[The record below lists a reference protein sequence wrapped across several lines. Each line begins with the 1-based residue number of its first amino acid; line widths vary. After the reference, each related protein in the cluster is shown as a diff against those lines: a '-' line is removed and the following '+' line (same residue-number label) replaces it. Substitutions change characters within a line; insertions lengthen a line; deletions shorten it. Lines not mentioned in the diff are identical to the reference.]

1 MPETNFDLRLRECT
15 LDDAEIVSDL
25 ETSLDPNVPV
35 DPVRRRHWWRMTD
48 ELEKAMRRVA
58 VEDGAAV
65 AYTSASHELWE
76 ADDKRFG
83 VIRPM
88 LRHDGWSDTTFGRL
102 VEVAEQWL
110 QDERGGGARG
120 PVPRDIERE
129 PA

>member
-25 ETSLDPNVPV
+25 ETSLDPNDPG
-35 DPVRRRHWWRMTD
+35 DPVRRRHWWRMAD

-58 VEDGAAV
+58 VEEGAAV

-76 ADDKRFG
+76 ADDKKRFG

-88 LRHDGWSDTTFGRL
+88 LRHDGWSDATFGRL
-102 VEVAEQWL
+102 VEAAEDWL
-110 QDERGGGARG
+110 RGEGAR
-120 PVPRDIERE
+120 I
-129 PA
+129 